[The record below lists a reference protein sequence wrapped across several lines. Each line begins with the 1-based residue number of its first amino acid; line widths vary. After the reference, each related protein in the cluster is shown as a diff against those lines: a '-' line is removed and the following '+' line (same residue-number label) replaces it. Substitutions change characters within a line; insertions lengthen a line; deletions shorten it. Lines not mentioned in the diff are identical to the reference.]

1 MIAINFRTRTGRN
14 KDHVK
19 RPMNAFMV
27 YAQVAR
33 KWISKSNS
41 NLQNS
46 EISKRLGELWKRT
59 PEDSKRVFIER
70 AEELRQAHKKEH
82 PDYKYQP
89 RRKKSK
95 SLSTSTHSRST
106 STSTMSPVH
115 TRHNSRGSKSASAQV
130 VDLHA
135 SVQHCEDLGMP
146 PSTSAGISKYQ
157 QPSIQDYT
165 YHHPYKTSSAGKNSP
180 CSPGS
185 SNNSV
190 HSEPHPLTPP
200 ATPSTLMNA
209 YRTASPSTSLNLHS
223 RNSSPREAAYNHRQH
238 DDPSGYIYRGDLVN
252 MRNDFYASSS
262 PSRDTTF
269 SHKYTTNTQ
278 ADPYRTFQTSAPT
291 YQSSLLGN
299 TSYLPTVPPS
309 FPPPL
314 VDTDVDPKEL
324 EQYLEPPAATKKIP
338 SYCIKGDEP
347 NLLELQPTPTPASLA
362 EMAPCHATTS
372 FNSMLT
378 LPDSPAN
385 MYYFEV
391 PYQYPHT
398 WENYTSPQS

>member
-1 MIAINFRTRTGRN
+1 MMILNGEDFTLEPTTTKARTGRN

-59 PEDSKRVFIER
+59 PEEAKRVFIER

-106 STSTMSPVH
+106 STSSPSH
-115 TRHNSRGSKSASAQV
+115 SRSSRGAKSAQAQMHD
-130 VDLHA
+130 DL
-135 SVQHCEDLGMP
+135 VMP
-146 PSTSAGISKYQ
+146 PAKYQ
-157 QPSIQDYT
+157 ASAMQDFA
-165 YHHPYKTSSAGKNSP
+165 YHHNPYSGKSTATGKNSP

-185 SNNSV
+185 SNNSL

-209 YRTASPSTSLNLHS
+209 YRTASPSASLNLHT
-223 RNSSPREAAYNHRQH
+223 RNNSPKESQYSQRAHEESS
-238 DDPSGYIYRGDLVN
+238 GFMYRSDLAN
-252 MRNDFYASSS
+252 MRGDFYASSS
-262 PSRDTTF
+262 PSRDTF
-269 SHKYTTNTQ
+269 LHKYPVNPQ
-278 ADPYRTFQTSAPT
+278 PDPYRAYQATTPN
-291 YQSSLLGN
+291 YQSAMLGN
-299 TSYLPTVPPS
+299 AYLPAAPPAPQ
-309 FPPPL
+309 FPQPL
-314 VDTDVDPKEL
+314 DTDVDPKEL
-324 EQYLEPPAATKKIP
+324 EQYLEPPAAPKKVP
-338 SYCIKGDEP
+338 YAFKGDEP
-347 NLLELQPTPTPASLA
+347 NLLELQPTPAPAGLGDVASCHSSGAFNPMLA
-362 EMAPCHATTS
+362 
-372 FNSMLT
+372 
-378 LPDSPAN
+378 LPESPAN

-391 PYQYPHT
+391 PYQYPHA
-398 WENYTSPQS
+398 WESYSSPQS